1 MSYGETAIPTPW
13 RRNAVAFAT
22 IVRKEIVRF
31 ARIWVQ
37 TVLPSAITTG
47 LYLLIF
53 GNLIG
58 RRIGPM
64 DGFTYMDY
72 IVPGIIML
80 SIITNSYGNVVSSF
94 YGTKFQRHIEELLI
108 APVPNWLIL
117 AGYVCGG
124 IVRGVTVGLLVTL
137 VAALFTDLE
146 FAHPLLVLLI
156 AVLTATVFAIGGFIN
171 AVFAKSFDDIS
182 IVPTF
187 VLTPL
192 TYLGG
197 VFYSISL
204 LAPFWQGASLLN
216 PILYMVNAFRYGFLG
231 VSDIPIAVAFALI
244 LAFIAGLG
252 TWALILLNRGT
263 GIKS

>member
-1 MSYGETAIPTPW
+1 MNDPALGTATAW
-13 RRNAVAFAT
+13 RRNWVAFRT
-22 IVRKEIVRF
+22 ILFKEITRF

-37 TVLPSAITTG
+37 TILPSAITTG

-58 RRIGPM
+58 ERIGPM
-64 DGFTYMDY
+64 EGYSYMDY

-80 SIITNSYGNVVSSF
+80 SIITNAYNNCVSSF

-117 AGYVCGG
+117 VGYVGG
-124 IVRGVTVGLLVTL
+124 GVARGVTVGALVTL
-137 VAALFTDLE
+137 VGALFTDLS
-146 FAHPLLVLLI
+146 FAHPFVVLLI
-156 AVLTATVFAIGGFIN
+156 AILTATVFAIGGFIN
-171 AVFAKSFDDIS
+171 AIFARSFDDIS
-182 IVPTF
+182 IVPIF

-231 VSDIPIAVAFALI
+231 VSDIPVAVAFTLI
-244 LAFIAGLG
+244 FAFIIGLG
-252 TWALILLNRGT
+252 GWALYLLHRGI

>member
-1 MSYGETAIPTPW
+1 MSYGDTAVPTAW
-13 RRNAVAFAT
+13 RRNWVAFST
-22 IVRKEIVRF
+22 IVLKEITRF

-37 TVLPSAITTG
+37 TILPSAITTG

-53 GNLIG
+53 GSLIG
-58 RRIGPM
+58 ERIGPM

-94 YGTKFQRHIEELLI
+94 YGTKFQRHIEEMLV

-117 AGYVCGG
+117 AGYVTGG
-124 IVRGVTVGLLVTL
+124 IVRGLTVGALVTL
-137 VAALFTDLE
+137 VAAIFTDLE
-146 FAHPLLVLLI
+146 FAHPILVI
-156 AVLTATVFAIGGFIN
+156 VVATCTAAVFATGGFIN
-171 AVFAKSFDDIS
+171 AIFAKSFDDIS

-204 LAPFWQGASLLN
+204 LAPFWQGASLAN

-231 VSDIPIAVAFALI
+231 VSDIPVSVAIVII
-244 LAFIAGLG
+244 LGFLVGLA
-252 TWALILLNRGT
+252 TWAMVLLERGT

>member
-1 MSYGETAIPTPW
+1 MPQHW
-13 RRNAVAFAT
+13 RRNWVAFST
-22 IVRKEIVRF
+22 ILVKEVTRF
-31 ARIWVQ
+31 SRIWVQ
-37 TVLPSAITTG
+37 TILPSAITTG

-53 GNLIG
+53 GGLIG
-58 RRIGPM
+58 GRIGPM
-64 DGFTYMDY
+64 DGFSYMDY

-94 YGTKFQRHIEELLI
+94 YGTKFQRHVEELLV

-117 AGYVCGG
+117 AGYVGG
-124 IVRGVTVGLLVTL
+124 GVARGLTVGVLVTV
-137 VAALFTDLE
+137 VAAFFTDLQ
-146 FAHPLLVLLI
+146 FAHPVLVALVAL
-156 AVLTATVFAIGGFIN
+156 LTAIVFSLGGFIN

-204 LAPFWQGASLLN
+204 LAPTWQTLSLAN

-231 VSDIPIAVAFALI
+231 VSDIPVGVAFAIIVGFI
-244 LAFIAGLG
+244 LLLG
-252 TWALILLNRGT
+252 TGALVLLNRGT

>member
-1 MSYGETAIPTPW
+1 MPRHW
-13 RRNAVAFAT
+13 KRNWVAFTT
-22 IVRKEIVRF
+22 ILVKEITRF
-31 ARIWVQ
+31 SRIWVQ
-37 TVLPSAITTG
+37 TILPSAITTG

-53 GNLIG
+53 GGLIG
-58 RRIGPM
+58 GRIGPM

-94 YGTKFQRHIEELLI
+94 YGTKFQRHVEELLV

-117 AGYVCGG
+117 AGYVGG
-124 IVRGVTVGLLVTL
+124 GVARGLVVGVLVTL
-137 VAALFTDLE
+137 VASLFTDLE
-146 FAHPLLVLLI
+146 FAHPVLVALVAL
-156 AVLTATVFAIGGFIN
+156 LTAIVFSLGGFIN
-171 AVFAKSFDDIS
+171 AIFARSFDDIS

-204 LAPFWQGASLLN
+204 LAPLWQNLSLAN
-216 PILYMVNAFRYGFLG
+216 PILYMVNAFRYGFPG
-231 VSDIPIAVAFALI
+231 VSDIPVGVAFGI
-244 LAFIAGLG
+244 IGGFIVILG
-252 TWALILLNRGT
+252 TGALVLLNRGT
-263 GIKS
+263 GIKA

>member
-1 MSYGETAIPTPW
+1 MAYGDSAIPTTWW
-13 RRNAVAFAT
+13 RNWVAFQT
-22 IVRKEIVRF
+22 IVLKEIHRF

-37 TVLPSAITTG
+37 TILPSAITTG

-64 DGFTYMDY
+64 DGYTYMDY

-124 IVRGVTVGLLVTL
+124 VARGLTVGILVTI
-137 VAALFTDLE
+137 VAAVFTDLS
-146 FAHPLLVLLI
+146 FAHPLLVVLI
-156 AVLTATVFAIGGFIN
+156 AILTATVFAIGGFIN
-171 AVFAKSFDDIS
+171 AIYAKSFDDIS

-231 VSDIPIAVAFALI
+231 VSDIPVGVAFALI
-244 LAFIAGLG
+244 LVFILGLG
-252 TWALILLNRGT
+252 GWALYLLNRGT